1 MSNMPVNTEV
11 PKQKTQG
18 MSRRW
23 PLAFF
28 FGAIVMF
35 IVGGALV
42 GVYLSNTSNC
52 FNDSSS
58 YDYYSNDDDFDCG
71 SSHNGE
77 YYGAVACFIIGGIFK
92 LIGWVFAILYCVRRR
107 RSHQQALASQYYTV
121 PMNPQQPY
129 NTPGPYGSQP
139 QYPPQYPSQPG
150 QPMYPDTG
158 YHNQAPVE
166 KESPPVHYV

>member
-11 PKQKTQG
+11 PNQRTKG

-42 GVYLSNTSNC
+42 GVYLSNTSSC
-52 FNDSSS
+52 FGDSS
-58 YDYYSNDDDFDCG
+58 YDYYNNDDFDCA
-71 SSHNGE
+71 SNHNGE
-77 YYGAVACFIIGGIFK
+77 FYGALACFIIGAVFK
-92 LIGWVFAILYCVRRR
+92 LIGWVLLMLYCIKRR
-107 RSHQQALASQYYTV
+107 RSHQQAAASQYYTI
-121 PMNPQQPY
+121 PMDPHRPY
-129 NTPGPYGSQP
+129 NAPGPYGSQP
-139 QYPPQYPSQPG
+139 PQYPPLYPSQPG

-158 YHNQAPVE
+158 YYNQAPVE
-166 KESPPVHYV
+166 KESVAAAHYA